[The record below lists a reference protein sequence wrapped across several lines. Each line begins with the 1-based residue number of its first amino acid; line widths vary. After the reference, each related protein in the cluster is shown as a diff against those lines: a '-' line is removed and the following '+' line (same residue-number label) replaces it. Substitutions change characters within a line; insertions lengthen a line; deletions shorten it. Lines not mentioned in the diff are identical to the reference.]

1 MRRGPMT
8 WFFAI
13 SLGIDLVVVAVFLLS
28 GAATKLEAAIPIRAS
43 GLGERTDFV
52 SAGRVSLLEPQSW
65 FGVLLSILQPFSP
78 DIAAF
83 VVAGL
88 AFGLGGVVVLVRR
101 YRFWSHDVGWRKGLR
116 AWGLM
121 FLTFLAMSLVTAGLN
136 YLFAPS
142 GSFEWVNTP
151 IFSWSFPLA
160 LLASIFLD
168 IGGVTEEAGWRGF
181 PLQLLQARMTPLAA
195 TLIVGLMWG
204 VWPFPARPDILAG
217 AYGLWGECCF
227 SAYSS
232 SGFCSSPSS

>member
-52 SAGRVSLLEPQSW
+52 SAGRLMALELQSW

-101 YRFWSHDVGWRKGLR
+101 YRCWSNDVGGRRACGSGGL
-116 AWGLM
+116 
-121 FLTFLAMSLVTAGLN
+121 
-136 YLFAPS
+136 
-142 GSFEWVNTP
+142 
-151 IFSWSFPLA
+151 
-160 LLASIFLD
+160 
-168 IGGVTEEAGWRGF
+168 
-181 PLQLLQARMTPLAA
+181 
-195 TLIVGLMWG
+195 
-204 VWPFPARPDILAG
+204 
-217 AYGLWGECCF
+217 
-227 SAYSS
+227 
-232 SGFCSSPSS
+232 CSSPSSRCRSSWPGLIACLPHPGASSGSTRPSSRGRSRWPFWLRSSSTSEG